1 MAGTLGHRA
10 RSGDNPTAGD
20 ADAYAERISGRSP
33 GETRTEVVMTD
44 PVKRTP
50 EEEAVQK
57 QIEDLGLKD
66 ETIVDGEG
74 GEPTPATPAAPAAP
88 AAPATPAAPVAAA
101 PATPA
106 APESG
111 TLREWAE
118 AEQARA
124 NTERGRAE
132 GLEAENKRLRG
143 ALQTPETA
151 SKNEAEE
158 NAFTWVEQAL
168 KSPRGRRVI
177 GELISEL
184 PEDLLDKHPTIRK
197 RDMAIYMT
205 RDEIAQTQFLGR
217 FEPKQRPVVQK
228 RVLPILKTQR
238 QASGFQDT
246 YDDLYDKYAQGI
258 KEQAELVGLVV
269 TEPGA
274 APAPS
279 TGHPPTPPGPIPP
292 SLSGVRGVSGPVGP
306 TAEPLSVEDA
316 RVLGLA

>member
-1 MAGTLGHRA
+1 
-10 RSGDNPTAGD
+10 
-20 ADAYAERISGRSP
+20 
-33 GETRTEVVMTD
+33 MTD

-57 QIEDLGLKD
+57 QIEELGLKD
-66 ETIVDGEG
+66 ETIVDGEQ
-74 GEPTPATPAAPAAP
+74 PIPAVPAAPAAP

-101 PATPA
+101 PA
-106 APESG
+106 APVLSEDG
-111 TLREWAE
+111 RKLKEWAE

-158 NAFTWVEQAL
+158 NAFTWVEHAL

-177 GELISEL
+177 GEFISEL

-197 RDMAIYMT
+197 RDMAIYLT

-228 RVLPILKTQR
+228 RVLPILQTQR
-238 QASGFQDT
+238 QHSGYRES
-246 YDDLYDKYAQGI
+246 YDDLYDRYAQGV

-269 TEPGA
+269 SEPGS
-274 APAPS
+274 APAPAP
-279 TGHPPTPPGPIPP
+279 GPPPTPAGPIPP
-292 SLSGVRGVSGPVGP
+292 SLAGVRGGGSPAGATP
-306 TAEPLSVEDA
+306 EPLSIEDA

>member
-1 MAGTLGHRA
+1 MAVTLGHRA

-33 GETRTEVVMTD
+33 GETRTGVVMTE

-101 PATPA
+101 PA
-106 APESG
+106 APVLSEDG
-111 TLREWAE
+111 RKLKEWAE

-158 NAFTWVEQAL
+158 NAFTWVEHAL

-279 TGHPPTPPGPIPP
+279 PTPPRRAARACCSAPP
-292 SLSGVRGVSGPVGP
+292 RRWATGSRHCSDCR
-306 TAEPLSVEDA
+306 
-316 RVLGLA
+316 RR